1 MARPTK
7 IARNATAGLVPNSEN
22 IYFVPGRYQALAND
36 VTVSSMSKIASPSGT
51 EQRFSPEVHLT
62 QAAEEARADAAVLPP
77 GPERDALLRQAR
89 RSETA
94 AHMNDWINSPGLK
107 PPE

>member
-1 MARPTK
+1 MSKMAGQFPTK
-7 IARNATAGLVPNSEN
+7 CST
-22 IYFVPGRYQALAND
+22 
-36 VTVSSMSKIASPSGT
+36 SPDERLMQSA
-51 EQRFSPEVHLT
+51 EKVRAE
-62 QAAEEARADAAVLPP
+62 AAMLPP

-94 AHMNDWINSPGLK
+94 AHMDDWMNSPGLK

>member
-1 MARPTK
+1 M
-7 IARNATAGLVPNSEN
+7 
-22 IYFVPGRYQALAND
+22 
-36 VTVSSMSKIASPSGT
+36 
-51 EQRFSPEVHLT
+51 
-62 QAAEEARADAAVLPP
+62 QAAEEARADAAGLPP

-94 AHMNDWINSPGLK
+94 APMNDWINSPGLK